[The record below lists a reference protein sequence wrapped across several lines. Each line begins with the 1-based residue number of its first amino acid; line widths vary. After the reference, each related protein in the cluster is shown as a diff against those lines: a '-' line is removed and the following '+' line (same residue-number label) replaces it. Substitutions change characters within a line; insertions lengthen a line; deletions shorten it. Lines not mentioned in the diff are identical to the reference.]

1 MTRKEYDNKLNQL
14 LEKIEELENSSEK
27 NSLEKLKQL
36 RNEVARLKLENLNFS
51 NILG

>member
-1 MTRKEYDNKLNQL
+1 MKRKEYENRLNQL
-14 LEKIEELENSSEK
+14 LARIQELENSSEK
-27 NSLEKLKQL
+27 DSLERIKQL